1 MVTAWHCL
9 MLTFCEGLCSTGHQ
23 DLTVSVSQ
31 AGPQQHQRLTDDTSP
46 TLEQWRIVLLFGF
59 FFFCLPQ
66 SACVS
71 LVKFT
76 TIKYQ

>member
-9 MLTFCEGLCSTGHQ
+9 MLTFCEGLGSTGHQ

-31 AGPQQHQRLTDDTSP
+31 AGSQQHQRLTDDTSP
-46 TLEQWRIVLLFGF
+46 TLEQWRIVLLF
-59 FFFCLPQ
+59 FFCLPQ